1 MTLKELK
8 FSSFNLQNR
17 PLNNN
22 NDPDFNFLNTC
33 QFCDSNYLTIVL
45 RELLKVTFLD
55 HFTIFLITIAQFF
68 NNIRSKKIIRKREI
82 NKKSEQYFK
91 GILRE
96 VNWKHL
102 DALTDN
108 NLVSEYFLCTYNGLY
123 NHAFP
128 IKEVS

>member
-1 MTLKELK
+1 MKELK

-22 NDPDFNFLNTC
+22 NDLDVNFLNTC

-82 NKKSEQYFK
+82 NEKSEQYFK
-91 GILRE
+91 EILRE

-108 NLVSEYFLCTYNGLY
+108 NLV
-123 NHAFP
+123 
-128 IKEVS
+128 